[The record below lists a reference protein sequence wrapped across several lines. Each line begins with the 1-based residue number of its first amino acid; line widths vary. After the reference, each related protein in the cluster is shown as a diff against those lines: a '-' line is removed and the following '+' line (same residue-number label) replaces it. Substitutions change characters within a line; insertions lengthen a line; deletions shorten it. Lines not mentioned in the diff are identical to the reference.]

1 MSLATTGPAV
11 RVALQED
18 DSLLRLVLARPKGNV
33 IDAAMIAELR
43 AALAAHR
50 DARGLR
56 AVLIEG
62 EGAHFSFGA
71 SVPEHLPG
79 AVEAM
84 LPAFHALAR
93 ELCGCGRVVLAAVRG
108 QCLGGGL
115 ELALLAHRIVA
126 APDSKLGQPEIRLA
140 VFAPLASLL
149 LPRRIGPARA
159 EDLLLTGRTLD
170 AREALAWGLV
180 DELADDPAAAAL
192 EWHRRHLLPLS
203 AAALEQA
210 ALAARLPLR
219 RSLEQD
225 LPVLERQYLQRLMA
239 TADAREGLDAFINRR
254 APTWT
259 HR

>member
-11 RVALQED
+11 RATLEED
-18 DSLLRLVLARPKGNV
+18 GSLLRLVLARPKANV
-33 IDAAMIAELR
+33 LDTAMIAGLR
-43 AALAAHR
+43 AALAAQR
-50 DARGLR
+50 GTRGLR
-56 AVLIEG
+56 ALLLEG

-93 ELCGCGRVVLAAVRG
+93 ELAGCGRVVLAAVRG

-115 ELALLAHRIVA
+115 ELAALAQRLFA
-126 APDSKLGQPEIRLA
+126 APDARLGNPEIRLG
-140 VFAPLASLL
+140 VFAPLASVL

-159 EDLLLTGRTLD
+159 EDLLLTGRTLE
-170 AREALAWGLV
+170 AGEALAMGLV

-192 EWHRRHLLPLS
+192 HWHRRHLLPLS
-203 AAALEQA
+203 AAALA
-210 ALAARLPLR
+210 HATLAARHDLLR
-219 RSLEQD
+219 ALEED
-225 LPVLERQYLQRLMA
+225 LPELERRYLSQLMA
-239 TADAREGLDAFINRR
+239 SADAREGLDAFLQRR
-254 APTWT
+254 NPTWT